1 MKGKSID
8 CLLYCFNLDMSLVW
22 N

>member
-8 CLLYCFNLDMSLVW
+8 WLLYCFNLDMSLVW